1 MYSFYAFLARMK
13 YINRWGLMKN
23 LQPENI
29 AEHSQQSAI
38 LAHAL
43 AVIENKIFGKNL
55 DVNKVGMMAVFHDT
69 SEVLTGD
76 MPTPVKYF
84 SPEIAIAYKNVESSA
99 EEQLLNMLPSQL
111 KDDIAKIIR
120 PDKASYEY
128 KLVKCADKLSAYIK
142 CVEELRSFNN
152 EFKSAHD
159 TIRESLDKMA
169 KDVPSLEYFLQNFA
183 PMYYKNLDDLV

>member
-29 AEHSQQSAI
+29 AEHSQQTAI
-38 LAHAL
+38 IAHAL

-55 DVNKVGMMAVFHDT
+55 DANKVGMMAVFHDI
-69 SEVLTGD
+69 SEVLIGD

-84 SPEIAIAYKNVESSA
+84 SPEIAAAYKNVESDA
-99 EEQLLNMLPSQL
+99 EERLLNMLPNEL
-111 KDDIAKIIR
+111 RYDIESIIR
-120 PDKASYEY
+120 PEKTSYEY
-128 KLVKCADKLSAYIK
+128 TLVKCADKLSAYIK
-142 CVEELRSFNN
+142 CVEELRSLNN

-159 TIRESLDKMA
+159 TIKTALEKMA
-169 KDVPSLEYFLQNFA
+169 KTVPSLDYFLKNFA